1 LSLSHHKKALQ
12 TFLGKIKFVR
22 RFVLNYASLVKQ
34 LKAMLKKEKTF
45 SWTSEGREG
54 FEAIKTSIS
63 QAPTLANPNFDKDF
77 T

>member
-1 LSLSHHKKALQ
+1 
-12 TFLGKIKFVR
+12 FV
-22 RFVLNYASLVKQ
+22 ALVKP
-34 LKAMLKKEKTF
+34 LTTMLKKEKTF

-54 FEAIKTSIS
+54 FESIKVAIS